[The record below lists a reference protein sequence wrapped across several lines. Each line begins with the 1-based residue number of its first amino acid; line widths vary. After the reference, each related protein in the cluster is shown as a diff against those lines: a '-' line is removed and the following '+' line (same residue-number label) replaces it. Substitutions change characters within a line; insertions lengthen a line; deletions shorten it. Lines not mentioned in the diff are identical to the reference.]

1 MDRHA
6 TLRRKVRGQRPSVA
20 GLRTTPGP
28 LLQGFGNRAT
38 SQRLS
43 RGCWRRPAYRPG
55 AVSRE

>member
-20 GLRTTPGP
+20 GLRTTSWPAVAG
-28 LLQGFGNRAT
+28 LWNRAT